1 MCVMPYAG
9 IYVYLSSVTK
19 LNRRDKKMNV
29 NLMRQLWLL
38 LAIILLP
45 LSAVGQRVSYGDTIS
60 CERAEWI
67 NIQVLDPWEAYE
79 SSTLN
84 GPSWDVVYE
93 MVKMC
98 EKEFGFPS
106 ASQIGD
112 KKFFKVDFIHFGV
125 DSRGRIFWLVLSAS
139 RKAETK
145 KEKAQIQKLYR
156 KLKKKRFPPFD
167 RRDIPKARRDSMF
180 FLRYMPCLKPIP
192 QGKVMW

>member
-1 MCVMPYAG
+1 
-9 IYVYLSSVTK
+9 
-19 LNRRDKKMNV
+19 MNV

-38 LAIILLP
+38 LAIVLLP
-45 LSAVGQRVSYGDTIS
+45 LSAVGQRVSYGDMRLSVGGRFSLT
-60 CERAEWI
+60 
-67 NIQVLDPWEAYE
+67 PWEAYE

-84 GPSWDVVYE
+84 GPSWDVAYE

-112 KKFFKVDFIHFGV
+112 KKFFKVDFMNVCV
-125 DSRGRIFWLVLSAS
+125 DSYGRIFRLVLYAS

-145 KEKAQIQKLYR
+145 KEKARIQRLHR

-167 RRDIPKARRDSMF
+167 HRDIPIARRDSIYIGF
-180 FLRYMPCLKPIP
+180 HAPCLKPIP

>member
-38 LAIILLP
+38 LAIVLLP
-45 LSAVGQRVSYGDTIS
+45 LSAVGQRVSYGDTVS
-60 CERAEWI
+60 YKRAEWI
-67 NIQVLDPWEAYE
+67 KIQALDPWEVYE

-125 DSRGRIFWLVLSAS
+125 DSRGQIFWLVLSAS

-145 KEKAQIQKLYR
+145 KEKARIQKLHR
-156 KLKKKRFPPFD
+156 KLKKMRFPPFD

>member
-1 MCVMPYAG
+1 
-9 IYVYLSSVTK
+9 
-19 LNRRDKKMNV
+19 MNV

-38 LAIILLP
+38 LAITLLP
-45 LSAVGQRVSYGDTIS
+45 LSAVGQRVSYGDMRLSVGGRFSLT
-60 CERAEWI
+60 
-67 NIQVLDPWEAYE
+67 PWEAYE

-84 GPSWDVVYE
+84 GPSWDVAYE

-112 KKFFKVDFIHFGV
+112 KKFFKVDFMNVCV
-125 DSRGRIFWLVLSAS
+125 DSYGRIFRLVLYAS

-145 KEKAQIQKLYR
+145 KEKARIQKLYR

-167 RRDIPKARRDSMF
+167 HRDIPIARRDSIYIGF
-180 FLRYMPCLKPIP
+180 HAPCLKPIP

>member
-1 MCVMPYAG
+1 
-9 IYVYLSSVTK
+9 
-19 LNRRDKKMNV
+19 MNV

-45 LSAVGQRVSYGDTIS
+45 LSAVGQRVSYGDTRLS
-60 CERAEWI
+60 ERAEWI
-67 NIQVLDPWEAYE
+67 KIQVLDPWEAYE

-145 KEKAQIQKLYR
+145 KEKARIQKLHR
-156 KLKKKRFPPFD
+156 KLKKMRFPPFD

>member
-1 MCVMPYAG
+1 
-9 IYVYLSSVTK
+9 
-19 LNRRDKKMNV
+19 MNV

-45 LSAVGQRVSYGDTIS
+45 LSAVGQRVSYGDMRLSSGGRSLLTS
-60 CERAEWI
+60 
-67 NIQVLDPWEAYE
+67 WEAYE
-79 SSTLN
+79 SSTMN

-112 KKFFKVDFIHFGV
+112 KKFFKVDFMNVCV
-125 DSRGRIFWLVLSAS
+125 DSYGRIFRLVLYAS

-145 KEKAQIQKLYR
+145 KEKARIQKLYR

-167 RRDIPKARRDSMF
+167 HRDIPIARRDSIYIGF
-180 FLRYMPCLKPIP
+180 HAPCLKPIP

>member
-1 MCVMPYAG
+1 MR
-9 IYVYLSSVTK
+9 K
-19 LNRRDKKMNV
+19 RRI
-29 NLMRQLWLL
+29 LWLL
-38 LAIILLP
+38 LPIVLLP
-45 LSAVGQRVSYGDTIS
+45 LSAVGQRVSYGDMRLSVGGRFSLT
-60 CERAEWI
+60 
-67 NIQVLDPWEAYE
+67 PWEAYE

-84 GPSWDVVYE
+84 GPSWDVAYE

-112 KKFFKVDFIHFGV
+112 KKFFKVDFMNVCV
-125 DSRGRIFWLVLSAS
+125 DSSGRIFRLVLYAS

-145 KEKAQIQKLYR
+145 KEKARIQRLHR

-167 RRDIPKARRDSMF
+167 HRDIPIARRDSIYIGF
-180 FLRYMPCLKPIP
+180 HAPCLKPIP

>member
-1 MCVMPYAG
+1 MR
-9 IYVYLSSVTK
+9 K
-19 LNRRDKKMNV
+19 RRI
-29 NLMRQLWLL
+29 LWLL
-38 LAIILLP
+38 LPIVLLP
-45 LSAVGQRVSYGDTIS
+45 LSAVGQRVSYGDTRLS
-60 CERAEWI
+60 VGGRFS
-67 NIQVLDPWEAYE
+67 LTPWEAYE

-84 GPSWDVVYE
+84 GPSWDVAYE

-112 KKFFKVDFIHFGV
+112 KKFFKVDFMNVCV
-125 DSRGRIFWLVLSAS
+125 DSYGRIFRLVLYAS

-145 KEKAQIQKLYR
+145 KEKARIQRLHR

-167 RRDIPKARRDSMF
+167 HRDIPIARRDSIYIGF
-180 FLRYMPCLKPIP
+180 HAPCLKPIP

>member
-1 MCVMPYAG
+1 
-9 IYVYLSSVTK
+9 
-19 LNRRDKKMNV
+19 MNV

-45 LSAVGQRVSYGDTIS
+45 LSAVGQRVSYGDMRLSVGGRFSLT
-60 CERAEWI
+60 
-67 NIQVLDPWEAYE
+67 PWEAYE

-84 GPSWDVVYE
+84 GPSWDVAYE

-112 KKFFKVDFIHFGV
+112 KKFFKVDFMNVCV
-125 DSRGRIFWLVLSAS
+125 DSYGRIFRLVLYAS

-145 KEKAQIQKLYR
+145 KEKARIQRLHR

-167 RRDIPKARRDSMF
+167 HRDIPIARRDSIYIGF
-180 FLRYMPCLKPIP
+180 HAPCLKPIP
-192 QGKVMW
+192 QGKVMF

>member
-1 MCVMPYAG
+1 
-9 IYVYLSSVTK
+9 
-19 LNRRDKKMNV
+19 MNV

-38 LAIILLP
+38 LAITLLP

-67 NIQVLDPWEAYE
+67 KIQVLDPWEAYE

-125 DSRGRIFWLVLSAS
+125 DSRGRIFRLVLSAS

>member
-1 MCVMPYAG
+1 
-9 IYVYLSSVTK
+9 
-19 LNRRDKKMNV
+19 MNV

-45 LSAVGQRVSYGDTIS
+45 LSAVGQRVTYGDTIS
-60 CERAEWI
+60 CKRAEWI
-67 NIQVLDPWEAYE
+67 KIQALDPWEVYE

-145 KEKAQIQKLYR
+145 KEKARIQRLHR

>member
-1 MCVMPYAG
+1 
-9 IYVYLSSVTK
+9 
-19 LNRRDKKMNV
+19 MNV

-38 LAIILLP
+38 LAITLLP
-45 LSAVGQRVSYGDTIS
+45 LSAVGQRVSYGDMRLSSGGRSLLTS
-60 CERAEWI
+60 
-67 NIQVLDPWEAYE
+67 WEAYE
-79 SSTLN
+79 SSTMN

-145 KEKAQIQKLYR
+145 KEKARIQRLHR

-167 RRDIPKARRDSMF
+167 HRDIPIARRDSIYIGF
-180 FLRYMPCLKPIP
+180 HVPCLKPIP

>member
-1 MCVMPYAG
+1 
-9 IYVYLSSVTK
+9 
-19 LNRRDKKMNV
+19 MNV

-45 LSAVGQRVSYGDTIS
+45 FSAVGQRVSYGDMRLSSGGRSLLTS
-60 CERAEWI
+60 
-67 NIQVLDPWEAYE
+67 WEAYE
-79 SSTLN
+79 SSTMN

-112 KKFFKVDFIHFGV
+112 KKFFKVDFMNVCV
-125 DSRGRIFWLVLSAS
+125 DSYGRIFRLVLYAS

-145 KEKAQIQKLYR
+145 KEKARIQRLHR

-167 RRDIPKARRDSMF
+167 HRDIPIARRDSIYIGF
-180 FLRYMPCLKPIP
+180 HVPCLKPIP

>member
-1 MCVMPYAG
+1 MR
-9 IYVYLSSVTK
+9 K
-19 LNRRDKKMNV
+19 RRI
-29 NLMRQLWLL
+29 LWLL
-38 LAIILLP
+38 LPIVLLP
-45 LSAVGQRVSYGDTIS
+45 LSAVGQRVSYGDMRLSVGGRFSLT
-60 CERAEWI
+60 
-67 NIQVLDPWEAYE
+67 PWEAYE

-84 GPSWDVVYE
+84 GPSWDVAYE

-112 KKFFKVDFIHFGV
+112 KKFFKVDFINFSV
-125 DSRGRIFWLVLSAS
+125 DSYGRIFRLVLSAS

-167 RRDIPKARRDSMF
+167 HRDIPIARRDSIYIGF
-180 FLRYMPCLKPIP
+180 HAPCLKPIP

>member
-1 MCVMPYAG
+1 
-9 IYVYLSSVTK
+9 
-19 LNRRDKKMNV
+19 MNV

-38 LAIILLP
+38 LAIVLLP
-45 LSAVGQRVSYGDTIS
+45 LSAVGQRVSYGDTRLS
-60 CERAEWI
+60 VGGRF
-67 NIQVLDPWEAYE
+67 LLTPWEAYE

-84 GPSWDVVYE
+84 GPSWDVAYE

-112 KKFFKVDFIHFGV
+112 KKFFKVDFMNVCV
-125 DSRGRIFWLVLSAS
+125 DSYGRIFRLVLYAS

-145 KEKAQIQKLYR
+145 KEKARIQRLHR

-167 RRDIPKARRDSMF
+167 HRDIPIARRDSIYIGF
-180 FLRYMPCLKPIP
+180 HAPCLKPIP

>member
-1 MCVMPYAG
+1 MR
-9 IYVYLSSVTK
+9 K
-19 LNRRDKKMNV
+19 RRI
-29 NLMRQLWLL
+29 LWLL
-38 LAIILLP
+38 LAIVLLP
-45 LSAVGQRVSYGDTIS
+45 LSAEGQRVSYGDTIS

-67 NIQVLDPWEAYE
+67 KIQVLDPWEAYE

-139 RKAETK
+139 RKAATK

-156 KLKKKRFPPFD
+156 KLKKKCFPPFG

>member
-1 MCVMPYAG
+1 M
-9 IYVYLSSVTK
+9 
-19 LNRRDKKMNV
+19 
-29 NLMRQLWLL
+29 WLL
-38 LAIILLP
+38 LPIVLLP
-45 LSAVGQRVSYGDTIS
+45 LSAVGQRVSYGDMRLSVGGRFSLT
-60 CERAEWI
+60 
-67 NIQVLDPWEAYE
+67 PWEAYE

-84 GPSWDVVYE
+84 GPSWDVAYE

-112 KKFFKVDFIHFGV
+112 KKFFKVDFMNVCV
-125 DSRGRIFWLVLSAS
+125 DSYGRIFGLVLYAS

-145 KEKAQIQKLYR
+145 KEKARIQRLHR

-167 RRDIPKARRDSMF
+167 HRDIPIARRDSIYIGF
-180 FLRYMPCLKPIP
+180 HAPCLKPIP